1 MITPFH
7 IAEERTPIKLLF
19 PKQFSLLWFSIVN
32 VLIDIEVVYYFLTT
46 GYPSHKFF
54 HSILGVS
61 IIGFGCFFLSV
72 LFKQKKLPSFLGCII
87 GAYSHHAIDYFWYN
101 WGCTACIKKP
111 LVLLVYNFN
120 YFFDILYYP

>member
-7 IAEERTPIKLLF
+7 IAAAIPIKLLF

-61 IIGFGCFFLSV
+61 
-72 LFKQKKLPSFLGCII
+72 SFDAAVAAGIE
-87 GAYSHHAIDYFWYN
+87 AAEDD
-101 WGCTACIKKP
+101 A
-111 LVLLVYNFN
+111 
-120 YFFDILYYP
+120 

>member
-7 IAEERTPIKLLF
+7 IIAATPIKLIF

-32 VLIDIEVVYYFLTT
+32 ILIDLEVIYYFLAT

-54 HSILGVS
+54 HSIMGVS
-61 IIGFGCFFLSV
+61 IIGFICFVISV
-72 LFKQKKLPSFLGCII
+72 LLKHKKLPSFLGCII

-101 WGCTACIKKP
+101 WG
-111 LVLLVYNFN
+111 
-120 YFFDILYYP
+120 LYGMY

>member
-7 IAEERTPIKLLF
+7 IIAATPIKFIF

-32 VLIDIEVVYYFLTT
+32 VLIDIEVVYYFLTN

-61 IIGFGCFFLSV
+61 IIGFSCFIISV
-72 LFKQKKLPSFLGCII
+72 LLKQKKLPSFLGCII
-87 GAYSHHAIDYFWYN
+87 GAYSHHAIDYFWYD
-101 WGCTACIKKP
+101 WGTHGI
-111 LVLLVYNFN
+111 Y
-120 YFFDILYYP
+120 

>member
-7 IAEERTPIKLLF
+7 IAAATPIKLLF

-32 VLIDIEVVYYFLTT
+32 VLIDIEVIYYFLIT

-72 LFKQKKLPSFLGCII
+72 LFKQKPNAGS
-87 GAYSHHAIDYFWYN
+87 
-101 WGCTACIKKP
+101 KKKG
-111 LVLLVYNFN
+111 LQKQGKVTTCGK
-120 YFFDILYYP
+120 

>member
-7 IAEERTPIKLLF
+7 IAAATPIKLLF

-61 IIGFGCFFLSV
+61 IIGFSCFFLSV
-72 LFKQKKLPSFLGCII
+72 LFKQKKLPSF
-87 GAYSHHAIDYFWYN
+87 AIDYFWYN
-101 WGCTACIKKP
+101 WG
-111 LVLLVYNFN
+111 
-120 YFFDILYYP
+120 LYGMY